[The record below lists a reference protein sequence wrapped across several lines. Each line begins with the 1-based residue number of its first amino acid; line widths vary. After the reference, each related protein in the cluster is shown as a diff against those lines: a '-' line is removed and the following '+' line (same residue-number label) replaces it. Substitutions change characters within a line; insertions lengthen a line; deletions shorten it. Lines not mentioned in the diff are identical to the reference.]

1 MPSTAPKLAFAE
13 PMEPRIFLSRLH
25 PVAPPREITATALS
39 STAVRVDW
47 SDNSP
52 NEVAFLLFRST
63 DLSTW
68 TRVAITPADTISY
81 VDANL
86 NPGTTY
92 YYRVKSRSALSTS
105 VTVVT
110 ATVTTLTSNQDAF
123 AQLDSSNATLRI
135 RGTNGDDVIGVR
147 SANNNIQAILNG
159 QTLSFSQEQVQRI
172 NIDALSG
179 NDRVSVTTGAAALY
193 VVGGQGNDTLIASI
207 GNDGLDG
214 GAGDDLIKGGE
225 GDDTLLGGEGNDLIY
240 GQAGNDS
247 LRGGAGND
255 KLVAGDG
262 DDWLFGD
269 QDDDRLY
276 GEGGFDLINA
286 GTGNDVARQD

>member
-1 MPSTAPKLAFAE
+1 
-13 PMEPRIFLSRLH
+13 MEPRIFLSRLH
-25 PVAPPREITATALS
+25 PVAPPREISATALS

-92 YYRVKSRSALSTS
+92 YYRVKSRSPLSTS

-110 ATVTTLTSNQDAF
+110 ATVTTLSSNQDTF
-123 AQLDSSNATLRI
+123 AQLDSSSATLRI
-135 RGTNGDDVIGVR
+135 RGTVGNDVIGVR
-147 SANNNIQAILNG
+147 LVNNNIQAILNG
-159 QTLSFSQEQVQRI
+159 QSLSFAEDEVQRI

-179 NDRVSVTTGAAALY
+179 NDRVSVTTGAAAVY
-193 VVGGQGNDTLIASI
+193 AAGGVGNDTLFGNI
-207 GNDGLDG
+207 GNDRLDG
-214 GAGDDLIKGGE
+214 GTGDDLIKGGE
-225 GDDTLLGGEGNDLIY
+225 GDDTLLGGEGADLIY
-240 GQAGNDS
+240 GQGGNDY

-262 DDWLFGD
+262 DDWLYGD
-269 QDDDRLY
+269 EDDDRLY

-286 GTGNDVARQD
+286 GTGNDVERQD